1 MADNDARLI
10 WELYGA
16 ALQHEPAARDEYLE
30 RACPDRAVR
39 AQVSALLK
47 SHGLDFDA
55 AETSAGTVPAP
66 EATGAGMSLVGR
78 QIGTY
83 AIQRELGRG
92 GMGIVYLAHDM
103 RLGRTV
109 AIKALSPAFSH
120 SPDVRQRLLNEA
132 KMAAA
137 LTHPGIATIYAL
149 EEIQGELYLACEYV
163 PGAPLRALVS
173 SGPLPVEE
181 VIDIGIQ
188 LARALAEAHTKGIVH
203 RDIKPENVI
212 KTPSGVIKVL
222 DFGLARA
229 DYATRQGLTQPGMIV
244 GTPAYLAPEQAL
256 GHDTDFRTDIFTLGL
271 LMYELASGTNPFAA
285 GTITATIGRIVNED
299 PPLLSAVR
307 PHGFPGLDRIIQ
319 RCLRKDPLDRY
330 RSTQEVIADL
340 ERLRTHRSRH
350 GDDASSDELE
360 PQIAA
365 PRARQWLV
373 NHHVAM
379 SVVYVVLL
387 YPAWIARGWL
397 AAPLNSAFILM
408 LLSAA
413 AAGASLRL
421 HVWFTASTFPQQ
433 LAEQQAST
441 QRWTRVCDVVF
452 AGVQL
457 GAALGISGDHP
468 EFAMLF
474 VAASA
479 AILVAA
485 FVIEPATVR
494 AALRH
499 PSALP

>member
-1 MADNDARLI
+1 MADDDARLI
-10 WELYGA
+10 WDLYAA
-16 ALQHEPAARDEYLE
+16 ALKQKPEARAEYLE
-30 RACPDRAVR
+30 RACPDPAIRT
-39 AQVSALLK
+39 QVSALLE
-47 SHGLDFDA
+47 SHGLEFGDS
-55 AETSAGTVPAP
+55 ETSAGLSPPSGVAN
-66 EATGAGMSLVGR
+66 TGASLVGR

-83 AIQRELGRG
+83 VIQRELGRG

-109 AIKALSPAFSH
+109 AIKALSPAYSH

-163 PGAPLRALVS
+163 PGAPLRALVA
-173 SGPLPVEE
+173 SGPLPIAE

-229 DYATRQGLTQPGMIV
+229 EYATRQGLTQPGMIV

-256 GHDTDFRTDIFTLGL
+256 GKETDFRTDIFTLGL
-271 LMYELASGTNPFAA
+271 LMYELASGTNPFVA
-285 GTITATIGRIVNED
+285 GTITATIGRIVNDD
-299 PPLLSAVR
+299 PPPLSTVR
-307 PHGFPGLDRIIQ
+307 PHDFPALDRIIQ
-319 RCLRKDPLDRY
+319 RCLRKEPLERY
-330 RSTQEVIADL
+330 RSTQEIIGDL
-340 ERLRTHRSRH
+340 ERLNRGSRPSA
-350 GDDASSDELE
+350 GDISLDDLAPRPS
-360 PQIAA
+360 

-373 NHHVAM
+373 NHHVIM
-379 SVVYVVLL
+379 SVVYVLLL
-387 YPAWIARGWL
+387 YPAWYARGWL
-397 AAPLNSAFILM
+397 AAPLNSAFVLV
-408 LLSAA
+408 LLGTA

-421 HVWFTASTFPQQ
+421 HVWFTAITFPQH
-433 LAEQQAST
+433 LAEQQAAT
-441 QRWTRVCDVVF
+441 ERWTRVCDVLF
-452 AGVQL
+452 AIVQI
-457 GAALGISGDHP
+457 GAALGISDMHP

-474 VAASA
+474 VAASV
-479 AILVAA
+479 AILVAS

-494 AALRH
+494 AALGRR
-499 PSALP
+499 